1 MMDTNQESRRRQIKD
16 ILIDRTRMKT
26 SLDYT
31 LSDSPTAPQ

>member
-1 MMDTNQESRRRQIKD
+1 MMDTNQESRSRQIKD
-16 ILIDRTRMKT
+16 ILIDKTTMKT